1 MSEKEGTIS
10 VREEMIKC
18 PKCGEEI
25 LPLPSKV
32 ERELGFLL
40 MGVVFGAALGIVG
53 NLWVGFLFEL
63 IRNIIPQELWTGT
76 SILGLIVTTVL
87 SIYIFVRVTQSAT
100 KYTRGEERL
109 TDKKE
114 KKE

>member
-1 MSEKEGTIS
+1 MSEEEGTIS
-10 VREEMIKC
+10 AKEKTIKG

-32 ERELGFLL
+32 ERKLGFLL
-40 MGVVFGAALGIVG
+40 LGVVFGAALGIAG

-63 IRNIIPQELWTGT
+63 IRNLIPPELWTGT

-87 SIYIFVRVTQSAT
+87 SMYFLVRVMQSAT
-100 KYTRGEERL
+100 KYT
-109 TDKKE
+109 T
-114 KKE
+114 